1 MVNVRVS
8 KSFDFE
14 HKTIKQAILESEKK
28 LKSKGRLLVRPSGTE
43 PVIRIMAESPD
54 EAMVVTEI
62 NKLSDN
68 KPSKS
73 ILNKFEF
80 LPGTWNSMP
89 KRNYLKPDD
98 TELSNF
104 YFDPIIIHLAGMRR
118 KNRINFIKKYNKLFV
133 K

>member
-8 KSFDFE
+8 KSFDFQ

-62 NKLSDN
+62 NKLS
-68 KPSKS
+68 
-73 ILNKFEF
+73 E
-80 LPGTWNSMP
+80 
-89 KRNYLKPDD
+89 
-98 TELSNF
+98 
-104 YFDPIIIHLAGMRR
+104 II
-118 KNRINFIKKYNKLFV
+118 KNHN
-133 K
+133 

>member
-1 MVNVRVS
+1 MKNTKWSLNFFQKVWN
-8 KSFDFE
+8 
-14 HKTIKQAILESEKK
+14 KTKYLDHYWPDNAAFLD
-28 LKSKGRLLVRPSGTE
+28 
-43 PVIRIMAESPD
+43 VIGFKA
-54 EAMVVTEI
+54 EI

-89 KRNYLKPDD
+89 KKNYLKPDD